1 MFSWFLYRISC
12 SFLLFVFLSPCSNPF
27 LDDAQMERV
36 CENTVSVDFKQ
47 NFVPFIR
54 SGEWSD
60 IGGRDYMEDAH
71 VCISDLAK
79 NFGYKAADDEV
90 ISFYGVIIYSFLYS
104 IPTSTRKHM
113 ASEAIFLL

>member
-1 MFSWFLYRISC
+1 
-12 SFLLFVFLSPCSNPF
+12 
-27 LDDAQMERV
+27 MERV

-47 NFVPFIR
+47 NFVPFIQ

-104 IPTSTRKHM
+104 IPTSTRKLYGF
-113 ASEAIFLL
+113 ELF

>member
-1 MFSWFLYRISC
+1 ML
-12 SFLLFVFLSPCSNPF
+12 FLLELFIIYFLSLFSNPF
-27 LDDAQMERV
+27 LDDVQMDRV

-47 NFVPFIR
+47 TKLNNFVPYIR

-79 NFGYKAADDEV
+79 NFGYKAVDDEV
-90 ISFYGVIIYSFLYS
+90 ISFYGVNTCSFLYS
-104 IPTSTRKHM
+104 IPTSTRKLDCF
-113 ASEAIFLL
+113 ELF